1 MTSTALILATLVAA
15 TPSAPELVS
24 RAVALR
30 AQGLF
35 AESLELMRQAYAL
48 DPSPVLLNNIGSLL
62 EALGRYRE
70 AMATYEGVLNHPATP
85 PELIALDRQRVERLS
100 LKVAAAWLRLE
111 SAEAGAEG
119 WVDGVAVEL
128 GVEVEIPAGAR
139 RIELWT
145 PRTRELRWV
154 HQRLPSGE
162 LTTLAP
168 DAPPDWSRLDLAQVE
183 VPSEGFELDGYHP
196 RGLSR
201 GAETIVLSPGHHSLR
216 WRIPGEAPLER
227 ELELLPGAR
236 YRLADDPSLRLR
248 AQPLAAVTALPP
260 AASSAWPLVALGAG
274 AALLG
279 AGGALGLAAGADRD
293 AVRGAARDPSGAI
306 IGLSYAQAGALEAE
320 ANTKANAALTFF
332 LTGSATLAVGALWWL
347 FEHHAL
353 D

>member
-1 MTSTALILATLVAA
+1 MTPAALILATLVAA
-15 TPSAPELVS
+15 TPSAPELVN

-35 AESLELMRQAYAL
+35 VESLELMRQAYAL

-70 AMATYEGVLNHPATP
+70 AVATYEGVLSHPATP
-85 PELIALDRQRVERLS
+85 PELIVLDRQRVERLS
-100 LKVAAAWLRLE
+100 LKLAGAWLRLE
-111 SAEAGAEG
+111 SKETGAEG

-128 GVEVEIPAGAR
+128 GVEVEVPPGAH

-145 PRTRELRWV
+145 PRTRELRWL

-162 LTTLAP
+162 LTTVVA
-168 DAPPDWSRLDLAQVE
+168 DAPPDWSRLEVDQLG
-183 VPSEGFELDGYHP
+183 VPSQGFELDGYHL

-201 GAETIVLSPGHHSLR
+201 GAETIVLSPGHHTLY
-216 WRIPGEAPLER
+216 WRTPGEAPLVR
-227 ELELLPGAR
+227 ELDLAPGAR
-236 YRLADDPSLRLR
+236 HRLADDPSLRLR
-248 AQPLAAVTALPP
+248 ALPLAAVTAPP
-260 AASSAWPLVALGAG
+260 VEASAWPLVALGAG

-279 AGGALGLAAGADRD
+279 AGGALGVAAGGDRD
-293 AVRGAARDPSGAI
+293 AVRNARRDPSGVI
-306 IGLSYAQAGALEAE
+306 TGLSYAQAGALEAE

-332 LTGSATLAVGALWWL
+332 LTGSATFAVGALWWL
-347 FEHHAL
+347 LEHHAL